1 MNSFDLSKC
10 KLEAQSMESTVM
22 EFYELLKC
30 YRASGV
36 VRNRILIGT
45 GTMTNSSCFIEETK
59 ISYSKIHFNKK

>member
-1 MNSFDLSKC
+1 
-10 KLEAQSMESTVM
+10 M
-22 EFYELLKC
+22 EFYELSKC

-45 GTMTNSSCFIEETK
+45 GTMTNSSCFIEEAK